1 MSEQKKNT
9 MTITLE
15 VEVGHLDVEIKVGD
29 PITLEELTAA
39 AGSDLD
45 AVVTSLSRLPVSRL
59 PEELKGTAVE
69 RGLDFMAK
77 YGKSPIDIEQLR
89 RKLGVSDE

>member
-9 MTITLE
+9 MKITLE
-15 VEVGHLDVEIKVGD
+15 VEVDHLDVEIKVGD

-69 RGLDFMAK
+69 RGLDFMSK
-77 YGKSPIDIEQLR
+77 YGESPIDIEQIK
-89 RKLGVSDE
+89 RKLGGE